1 MFLGVRMKILLSAK
15 ETGGQFS
22 LIEGVMPPGGD
33 GGLHL
38 HANEDK
44 SMHLLEGEFEV
55 TIGDKKFPLSSGESY
70 FAPRNIP
77 HRLRNLSQT
86 PVRSLLLTTPG
97 GFDAFISQAGVS
109 ADGRNHVA
117 GRTSDARSNAET
129 AEACG
134 RVWHQDYRSAQAA
147 ASVKSGAMIGSDSGP
162 RISGRRSCKYL
173 IKKKT

>member
-1 MFLGVRMKILLSAK
+1 MKTDKTTAQQLLPVHTRCPEEYMFLGVQMKILLSAK

-38 HANEDK
+38 HANEDE
-44 SMHLLEGEFEV
+44 SMHLLEGELEV
-55 TIGDKKFPLSSGESY
+55 TIGDKKFPLTSGESY

-97 GFDAFISQAGVS
+97 GFDAFISQAGVRLTDRIMPLVEPPTPDQMLKLLKLAEEFGIKIIAPPES
-109 ADGRNHVA
+109 PPASNP
-117 GRTSDARSNAET
+117 AR
-129 AEACG
+129 
-134 RVWHQDYRSAQAA
+134 
-147 ASVKSGAMIGSDSGP
+147 
-162 RISGRRSCKYL
+162 
-173 IKKKT
+173 